1 MDIGARVREVREM
14 VGMKAQDLGSQ
25 IGLDP
30 SAISNIERGKRSIK
44 GDELTAIAKALGVSV
59 LALLEGD
66 SLLARLPVSPRTS
79 NGVMLKGEVLERL
92 TGIAELH
99 EILAE
104 WESERT
110 NYSFPAVDTDQWLDQ
125 ASSLASWARENLGY
139 VAAESNH
146 FIDLVQ
152 AIEENLNIDVLV
164 EARADEDFAGA
175 SVTDSEYSL
184 IYVNAE
190 QPITRALFT
199 LAHELGHVLVQDGSF
214 VVDEDLV
221 ANSDRERFAN
231 AFAAELLLPEEEIRA
246 LIGDSSPDALT
257 LCTLLA
263 RYGSSYETLIYR
275 LHNLRIID
283 AMGRDKLKKIG
294 LRGLMSQIEDVD
306 LEARLFARIRKF
318 PARHAPVPMTKRAF
332 SGYKRGIISSRP
344 LASLLGVSPEIV
356 TAAMELDAAVELNE
370 AVGSIDISNDSASDL
385 YGGSPVEEIG

>member
-1 MDIGARVREVREM
+1 
-14 VGMKAQDLGSQ
+14 
-25 IGLDP
+25 
-30 SAISNIERGKRSIK
+30 
-44 GDELTAIAKALGVSV
+44 
-59 LALLEGD
+59 
-66 SLLARLPVSPRTS
+66 
-79 NGVMLKGEVLERL
+79 MLKGEVLERL